1 VDPRVAARLAELVDP
16 AAVGDVS
23 TALAILVH
31 ELCTTP
37 IGVTAVREPVIA
49 WERHVLDA
57 LRGVE
62 AVDACPPGA
71 IVDVG
76 SGGGVPGLVLG
87 LVRPDRPLHL
97 VEATGRKARF
107 IGETAL
113 RMGIQARVHA
123 ERSEDVAAE
132 GAPLRD
138 ACACACAR
146 ALATPAAATELCLP
160 FVAPGGHALLW
171 VGEHVDHDAVAT
183 AARELAAIPLAST
196 ADGLLVLEKQAAT
209 PARFPRRAG
218 VAARRP
224 LA

>member
-1 VDPRVAARLAELVDP
+1 VDPRVAARLSELVDP
-16 AAVGDVS
+16 SAIGDVA

-37 IGVTAVREPVIA
+37 IGVTAVRDPATA

-62 AVDACPPGA
+62 AVDECPPGA
-71 IVDVG
+71 LVDVG

-87 LVRPDRPLHL
+87 LLRPGRALHL
-97 VEATGRKARF
+97 VEATGRKAAF
-107 IGETAL
+107 IQETAV
-113 RMGIQARVHA
+113 RMGIEATVHA
-123 ERSEDVAAE
+123 GRSEELAAH

-146 ALATPAAATELCLP
+146 ALATPAAAAELCLP
-160 FVAPGGHALLW
+160 FVAPGGRAVLW
-171 VGEHVDHDAVAT
+171 VGEQVDAVAV
-183 AARELAAIPLAST
+183 AAAGRALAAAPLAP
-196 ADGLLVLEKQAAT
+196 APDGLLVLEKQGAT